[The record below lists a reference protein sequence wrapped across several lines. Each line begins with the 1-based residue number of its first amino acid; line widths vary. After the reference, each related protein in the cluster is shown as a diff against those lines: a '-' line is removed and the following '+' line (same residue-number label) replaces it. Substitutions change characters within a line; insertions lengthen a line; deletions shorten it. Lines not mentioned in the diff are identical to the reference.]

1 MRGFIYDVLFFV
13 TKGIIHHFI
22 HSRIA
27 GFYFVAVKE
36 RRIEKRLYMHTSKSK
51 MVFFQKRI

>member
-1 MRGFIYDVLFFV
+1 MMYYFFV
-13 TKGIIHHFI
+13 TKGIIHHFT
-22 HSRIA
+22 HSRIS
-27 GFYFVAVKE
+27 GFHFVAAKE